1 MATMERI
8 GKVVVNAIVHR
19 TFTAM
24 KGVDDQALPTH
35 SQLKSKGL
43 VRGPSSDGG
52 VYSKSHGKR
61 RSEGGWPTN
70 KVTLS
75 MTDRMSN
82 DVDVVSKLKTIVR
95 ISVKGP
101 SKAYAFYTNRLRPW
115 FGISDKDRAGIRK
128 EVSRILKEVGRRG

>member
-1 MATMERI
+1 MKRQGKGPQRRRRRYSLGVATMERI

-43 VRGPSSDGG
+43 VKGPSSDGG

-70 KVTLS
+70 KLS
-75 MTDRMSN
+75 
-82 DVDVVSKLKTIVR
+82 LIH
-95 ISVKGP
+95 I
-101 SKAYAFYTNRLRPW
+101 
-115 FGISDKDRAGIRK
+115 
-128 EVSRILKEVGRRG
+128 